1 MFPTSLSE
9 HFTLEEMTRS
19 DYAASHN
26 LSNHPNQEQLY
37 RLKFLCLNC
46 LEKLRE
52 AWGAPI
58 VVTSG
63 FRSPEVNK
71 GVGGTNKSQHLRGMA
86 ADIRPVYSKDF
97 AKLYRLANECC
108 DFDQL
113 LFEYNKSDGRVRCI
127 HISTYPDVRKNRH
140 QSSDHYLI

>member
-1 MFPTSLSE
+1 MQLSR

-26 LSNHPNQEQLY
+26 LSNQPSRDELV
-37 RLKFLCLNC
+37 RLQFLALNV
-46 LEKLRE
+46 LEPLRE

-63 FRSPEVNK
+63 YRSPAVNK
-71 GVGGTNKSQHLRGMA
+71 GVGGANNSQHMRGMA

-97 AKLYRLANECC
+97 PKLFQLANQIC

-113 LFEYNKSDGRVRCI
+113 LFEYNKSNGKVRCI
-127 HISTYPDVRKNRH
+127 HISTNMDVRANRH
-140 QSSDHYLI
+140 QVSEKYLI